1 MREKYNRDLTNLD
14 LTGRGSEIYGV
25 GWLKN
30 VYNLFNNSGIRCGII
45 EMWETGMGE
54 DEAGDGF
61 VRTETVL
68 ALR

>member
-1 MREKYNRDLTNLD
+1 M
-14 LTGRGSEIYGV
+14 

-45 EMWETGMGE
+45 EMWERRGVG
-54 DEAGDGF
+54 DEVGGGF

-68 ALR
+68 TLR

>member
-1 MREKYNRDLTNLD
+1 M
-14 LTGRGSEIYGV
+14 
-25 GWLKN
+25 GWWEN